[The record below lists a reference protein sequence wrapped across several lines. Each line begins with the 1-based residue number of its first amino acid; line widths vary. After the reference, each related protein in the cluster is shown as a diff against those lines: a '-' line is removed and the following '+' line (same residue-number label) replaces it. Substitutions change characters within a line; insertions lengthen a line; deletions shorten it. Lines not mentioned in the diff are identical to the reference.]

1 MSQRRHAVASNA
13 KQSGRTLARV
23 PLGFCL
29 LALLFASGLASAEVA
44 KPEQAL
50 GNSTCPPDGS
60 RIALFSRQALDE
72 GREFEG
78 REYGKYTE
86 ELFAIS
92 ASSYVVDD
100 VIEKSIAATINF
112 SKKMR
117 AKGNDIKVVDL
128 IIDREKIV
136 SDLLRDKSLHN
147 VRAAQLELQ
156 LAVVRE
162 MKRIMC
168 HQSR

>member
-1 MSQRRHAVASNA
+1 MSQRRHAVAGNA
-13 KQSGRTLARV
+13 KRFGWTLARV
-23 PLGFCL
+23 PLGICL
-29 LALLFASGLASAEVA
+29 LAFLFAPVLASAEVA

-50 GNSTCPPDGS
+50 GYSTCPPDGS
-60 RIALFSRQALDE
+60 RIALFSRQAFDE
-72 GREFEG
+72 GRELEG

-92 ASSYVVDD
+92 TSSYVVDD

-117 AKGNDIKVVDL
+117 AKGNDISVVAL
-128 IIDREKIV
+128 IIDREKAV
-136 SDLLRDKSLHN
+136 SDLLRDKSLHK
-147 VRAAQLELQ
+147 VRETQLELQ
-156 LAVVRE
+156 LAVARE

-168 HQSR
+168 RQS